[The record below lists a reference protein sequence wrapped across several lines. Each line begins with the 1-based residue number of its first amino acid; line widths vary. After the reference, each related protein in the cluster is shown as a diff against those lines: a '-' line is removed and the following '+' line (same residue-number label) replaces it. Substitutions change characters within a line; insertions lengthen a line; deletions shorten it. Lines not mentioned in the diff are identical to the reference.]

1 MERSRGTHLKADLRA
16 VKSHDLRSR
25 QESSKMGTKAWRL
38 PAQNNDL
45 CAHGQGRKEND
56 DRIFQVDME
65 TIKLFE
71 NNGRYQ
77 VSKNDKGNSYMKED
91 LKMGKQI
98 RYRDVT

>member
-1 MERSRGTHLKADLRA
+1 MERSRGIHLKADLRA
-16 VKSHDLRSR
+16 VKSHELRSR
-25 QESSKMGTKAWRL
+25 QESSKMGTKEWRL
-38 PAQNNDL
+38 LAQNNDL
-45 CAHGQGRKEND
+45 CAHGQGRKEID

-77 VSKNDKGNSYMKED
+77 VSKNDKGNSYMKEG

-98 RYRDVT
+98 IYEM